1 MKRLLAVL
9 MLAGCAVAVAAAP
22 KTKTKAKPKA
32 GRDPVAEME
41 EQRKVIADSLNRGDS
56 RERACDIV
64 AQQFSLWCAV
74 RGRDF
79 IVIRGVDTKITYFAT
94 LRIPGK

>member
-1 MKRLLAVL
+1 MKRLLAVV

-22 KTKTKAKPKA
+22 KTKTKTKA

-41 EQRKVIADSLNRGDS
+41 EQRKVIADSLNRGES

-74 RGRDF
+74 RGKDF
-79 IVIRGVDTKITYFAT
+79 VVIRGVDTKITYFAT